1 MAAHSAGCM
10 FRNPTLASGER
21 VSAGMLI
28 DRSGMKGL
36 TEGTA
41 TVSAEHANFLYV
53 PEPRTGRATDVLRLA
68 ERVIQGVRE
77 AQGVELQTEVV
88 IWRRG
93 DRTGAIQ

>member
-1 MAAHSAGCM
+1 
-10 FRNPTLASGER
+10 
-21 VSAGMLI
+21 
-28 DRSGMKGL
+28 MKGL